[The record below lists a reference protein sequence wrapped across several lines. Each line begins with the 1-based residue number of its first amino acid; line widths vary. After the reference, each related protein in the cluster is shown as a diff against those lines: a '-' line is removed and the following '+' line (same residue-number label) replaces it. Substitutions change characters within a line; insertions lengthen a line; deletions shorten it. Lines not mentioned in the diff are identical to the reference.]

1 LIEKRTSHSFSGQ
14 AGPRLHTLGFKVELL
29 SVLSHERSR
38 WSSWLPGELRW
49 LSKQIRP
56 LLHWHVAS
64 FLCITAGSLLALLTP
79 LVLKWLIDQII
90 PQKKM
95 GLLLLAVGL
104 IFLGYQGR
112 MALTSL
118 GNYLMLSAAQKMG
131 LTLRVSLLRHLDTLS
146 ADYYENTPVG
156 SVMYPLKE
164 PIDEVSYFGSDLLP
178 AILRMLL
185 TTGFTLAT
193 MFWLSPVLT
202 LAVVPLVP
210 VFLITRQHFRSRLAA
225 TADAVQGDRLIWN
238 SFLEEHLS
246 SVIPI
251 QLLGQEKRQE
261 RRAFRLLAH
270 AVRSQQTLF
279 TAGVRFTVCSSLAVV
294 LAMCAVIGYGG
305 ESVLAGRL
313 SVGSLVAFYGF
324 VTQLFEPLNGAADL
338 YARAQKTFASI
349 RQVQSALALCPSVAN
364 APGAVY
370 LPKDHPPQIEFAA
383 VEFGYQRQKDML
395 HIPVLRILPG
405 EHVAMAGENGAGKST
420 LAKLIARLYDPV
432 RGSIRLGGEDI
443 RNIQLESLR
452 RHVCYL
458 PRDPVLFDGT
468 LISNLRF
475 VQPAATER
483 ELREVIR
490 SVGLSSFVSALP
502 DGLRQRIGPGGCQ
515 LSGGQ
520 RQRLAI
526 ARALLQQP
534 RVLILD
540 EAISCLDPG
549 AEALVLQNIR
559 RNLSASTLL
568 VVSHRLTT
576 FSTFGRVL
584 ILSGGRIV
592 NDGPPDLCMIAH
604 GAHSRL
610 VISTGST
617 LGRDPS
623 ELSS

>member
-1 LIEKRTSHSFSGQ
+1 LSF
-14 AGPRLHTLGFKVELL
+14 
-29 SVLSHERSR
+29 LSHERSR
-38 WSSWLPGELRW
+38 WSSRLPSELRW

-90 PQKKM
+90 PQKSA

-131 LTLRVSLLRHLDTLS
+131 LTLRVGLLRHLDTLS

-164 PIDEVSYFGSDLLP
+164 PIEEVAYFGSDLLP
-178 AILRMLL
+178 AILRMFL
-185 TTGFTLAT
+185 TTSFTLAT
-193 MFWLSPVLT
+193 MFLLSPVLT

-210 VFLITRQHFRSRLAA
+210 VFLITRHHFRSRL
-225 TADAVQGDRLIWN
+225 TSNADAVQDDRLAWSN
-238 SFLEEHLS
+238 FLEEHLS

-261 RRAFRLLAH
+261 RRDFRFLAH
-270 AVRSQQTLF
+270 AVRSQQELF
-279 TAGVRFTVCSSLAVV
+279 TTGVWFTVWSSLAVV

-305 ESVLAGRL
+305 ESVLAGTL

-324 VTQLFEPLNGAADL
+324 VTQLFEPLSGAADL

-349 RQVQSALALCPSVAN
+349 RQVQSAFALCPSVAN
-364 APGAVY
+364 AAAAVH
-370 LPKDHPPQIEFAA
+370 LSKEHPPQIELAA
-383 VEFGYQRQKDML
+383 VEFGYQRQRDML
-395 HIPVLRILPG
+395 HIPALRILPG

-420 LAKLIARLYDPV
+420 LAKLMARLYDPI

-443 RNIQLESLR
+443 RNIRLESLR
-452 RHVCYL
+452 QHICYL

-468 LISNLRF
+468 LASNLRF
-475 VQPAATER
+475 VQPAATDHDLQEA
-483 ELREVIR
+483 IR
-490 SVGLSSFVSALP
+490 NVGLSPLVATLP

-515 LSGGQ
+515 LSGGE

-540 EAISCLDPG
+540 EATSCLDPS
-549 AEALVLQNIR
+549 AEAFVLQNIR
-559 RNLSASTLL
+559 RDLNGSTLI
-568 VVSHRLTT
+568 VISHRLST
-576 FSTFGRVL
+576 FSAFGRVL

-592 NDGPPDLCMIAH
+592 NDGPPDLCMIAYSS
-604 GAHSRL
+604 HSQP
-610 VISTGST
+610 VVSTAAT
-617 LGRDPS
+617 LEETPQA
-623 ELSS
+623 LT